1 MVVSIFQE
9 ISAKPELH
17 ESSAPQFFPA
27 HLEEESQS
35 CDLNAQAATMLDP
48 EYLDLKIGIFLM
60 HQNSP
65 MSWCRGCMDSM
76 NSMKPM
82 KIGETFA
89 NLMAETVWPTK
100 RSAA

>member
-9 ISAKPELH
+9 NSAKPELH

-48 EYLDLKIGIFLM
+48 EYLDLEIGIFLINAPKFSNVLVPWM
-60 HQNSP
+60 HGFNEF
-65 MSWCRGCMDSM
+65 
-76 NSMKPM
+76 N
-82 KIGETFA
+82 ETHE
-89 NLMAETVWPTK
+89 NW
-100 RSAA
+100 